1 MPVKAMPRSFPPP
14 WSIEEQACH
23 DGIWRRLYSG
33 DPNSLLN
40 CLLLIVPIGII
51 ALLMWG
57 WQTLAIMLGGTIVV
71 GLLLGAVLEPNPQNR
86 VWSFFTKAGVLLFA
100 GIGFMIVALVSM
112 FIAGL
117 LGVPG
122 W

>member
-1 MPVKAMPRSFPPP
+1 LR
-14 WSIEEQACH
+14 IELAADPQWQAA
-23 DGIWRRLYSG
+23 RRDLR
-33 DPNSLLN
+33 
-40 CLLLIVPIGII
+40 
-51 ALLMWG
+51 
-57 WQTLAIMLGGTIVV
+57 VV